1 MFQLSTEFG
10 RGRHAHAHAGC
21 RSFGGPQHRGGAFVE
36 FLMRLQ
42 AVKTDKVR
50 SWSPLCLCKFYPL
63 WSFIL
68 WYQTSFTVLTTS
80 HFYFRTHPN
89 LVSAFVYT
97 DFQMSSVHTGVLGL
111 LKFQKKNL
119 MLTPFCY
126 PQCAV
131 PLTICFFSLSLI
143 TFLHFRSF
151 GLPTIGCC
159 SKQGLGFAICACV
172 LTTGKE
178 LD

>member
-111 LKFQKKNL
+111 LNFQKKNL

-126 PQCAV
+126 PQCTSGPEV
-131 PLTICFFSLSLI
+131 LSTMCSGFDHLFFLSLSL
-143 TFLHFRSF
+143 LSF
-151 GLPTIGCC
+151 ILE
-159 SKQGLGFAICACV
+159 A
-172 LTTGKE
+172 
-178 LD
+178 LDFQL